1 MLEGKPGRDASAR
14 KAPPAAAQVE
24 WTSRL
29 LPHLSAS
36 ERQNHNAWRRAF
48 EVFADLASL
57 NNRSVSDKQNVISSA
72 IRQAQ
77 PRHVS
82 LSYAELCLPSVK
94 KIAWEIR
101 GSIGTKPA
109 PSFFS
114 ITSCKKLK
122 QRRDCSVAYDRVQ
135 LRQFPDTRPN
145 QDGITVEHPV
155 GVDI

>member
-1 MLEGKPGRDASAR
+1 MRESRAQDVVVQGVVLEGKPGRDASAR

-48 EVFADLASL
+48 EVFPDLAFVK
-57 NNRSVSDKQNVISSA
+57 NRSISDKQNVISSA
-72 IRQAQ
+72 IRQAR

-94 KIAWEIR
+94 KLLGRSGDPLVLSLHLASSVSPRARSSNKDVIAALRTI
-101 GSIGTKPA
+101 
-109 PSFFS
+109 
-114 ITSCKKLK
+114 
-122 QRRDCSVAYDRVQ
+122 AY
-135 LRQFPDTRPN
+135 N
-145 QDGITVEHPV
+145 
-155 GVDI
+155 